1 MSTSGNPL
9 VYEIYTT
16 LINVE
21 IVDRRCRPYRTA
33 SGRLRPY
40 FAFCFAP
47 EARLVMSYTL
57 GFDPPDQRSLVTLLH
72 AAIMQSPEKPYGGI
86 PDEIW
91 LESQISFALPIQH
104 ELDTLGIALRTL
116 SLESHPAGAA
126 ERFIGT
132 LDEELWQTMPSY
144 LSAYGTESENGT
156 EILLLHQ
163 MESELRLY
171 LAHYHRTVNSE
182 TGQSPLAFWEDHCS
196 PRQADPYLL
205 ATLLRAGNSRIVTSK
220 GMYYRR
226 WKDWHDSL

>member
-1 MSTSGNPL
+1 MSTSGSPL
-9 VYEIYTT
+9 VYGIYTT

-40 FAFCFAP
+40 FTFCFAP
-47 EARLVMSYTL
+47 KARLVMSHTL
-57 GFDPPDQRSLVTLLH
+57 GLDPPDQRSLVTLLY

-104 ELDTLGIALRTL
+104 ELATLGIALCTL
-116 SLESHPAGAA
+116 SLEPHSAGAA

-132 LDEELWQTMPSY
+132 LDKELWQTMSGY
-144 LSAYGTESENGT
+144 VSAYGTKPENGT
-156 EILLLHQ
+156 ENLSLHQ
-163 MESELRLY
+163 MESALRLY
-171 LAHYHRTVNSE
+171 LAHYHQTVNSE

-196 PRQADPYLL
+196 PQPADPHLL
-205 ATLLRAGNSRIVTSK
+205 ATLLGEGNSRIVTSR